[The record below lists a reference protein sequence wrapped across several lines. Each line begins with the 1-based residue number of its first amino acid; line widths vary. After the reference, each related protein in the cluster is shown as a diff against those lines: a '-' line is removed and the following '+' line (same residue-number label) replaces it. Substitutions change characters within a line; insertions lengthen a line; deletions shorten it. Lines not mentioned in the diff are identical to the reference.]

1 MPLHMA
7 HRTLTRRTAR
17 RLAIN
22 RQRLAGRAPVP
33 DREGIM
39 QVAQDLGCL
48 QLDPI
53 SVVARSHLLVLWS
66 RLGTFDQGEL
76 DALLWQERR
85 LFEYWA
91 HAASIVLTED
101 YPIHSW
107 LMRRYP
113 RPVYAHGRR
122 TAEWLGAN
130 PDLRRHVL
138 TQLRRRGPIR
148 ARDLEDRST
157 RPWQSGGWTNERNV
171 TRMLDILWTQGK
183 VMVAGRM
190 GLEKTYD
197 LTERLLPEWTPRERL
212 SDRELSRR
220 SSQRSLRA
228 LGVATAR
235 NIEHHFTLNRYPDL
249 RGTLATLEREG
260 SVERVAVADRPGD
273 WFVHAE
279 DLASID
285 RLDDGEWE
293 PRTTLLSPFDNLI
306 YERDRTELLFGFRFR
321 TEIYVPK
328 SKRQYGYYLLPI
340 LHGDELIGRVD
351 AAMDRGQ
358 GALLLHSVHA
368 EPNAPMTLRAG
379 RAIGQ
384 AIDGLA
390 SFLGATK
397 VDVAGAVPE
406 RWRRGLG

>member
-1 MPLHMA
+1 MA
-7 HRTLTRRTAR
+7 PRVVTLGTAR
-17 RLAIN
+17 RLAVT
-22 RQRLAGRAPVP
+22 RQRLAGPTVTP

-39 QVAQDLGCL
+39 DVTRDLGCL

-66 RLGTFDQGEL
+66 RLGVYDRGEL
-76 DALLWQERR
+76 DALLWEERR

-113 RPVYAHGRR
+113 RPIYAHGRR
-122 TAEWLGAN
+122 TAQWLEAN
-130 PDLRRHVL
+130 QALRRHVL
-138 TQLRRRGPIR
+138 AELRRRGPIR
-148 ARDLEDRST
+148 ARELEDRSD
-157 RPWQSGGWTNERNV
+157 RPWRSGGWTNERNV
-171 TRMLDILWTQGK
+171 TRMLDVLWTQGK

-197 LTERLLPEWTPRERL
+197 LAEKLLPQWTPRQRL

-220 SSQRSLRA
+220 AAQRSLRA
-228 LGVATAR
+228 LGVATAS
-235 NIEHHFTLNRYPDL
+235 NIERHFTLNRYPDL
-249 RGTLATLEREG
+249 AGTLATLEREG
-260 SVERVAVADRPGD
+260 AIDRVAIADRPGV

-279 DLASID
+279 DRSLMD
-285 RLDDGEWE
+285 RIEGGEWE

-351 AAMDRGQ
+351 AAMDRKQ
-358 GALLLHSVHA
+358 GVLRLHAVHA
-368 EPNAPMTLRAG
+368 EAGAPMTLRAG
-379 RAIGQ
+379 RAIGG
-384 AIDGLA
+384 AVEGLA
-390 SFLGATK
+390 AFLGART
-397 VDVAGAVPE
+397 VDVAGSVPD
-406 RWRRGLG
+406 RWLRGLG